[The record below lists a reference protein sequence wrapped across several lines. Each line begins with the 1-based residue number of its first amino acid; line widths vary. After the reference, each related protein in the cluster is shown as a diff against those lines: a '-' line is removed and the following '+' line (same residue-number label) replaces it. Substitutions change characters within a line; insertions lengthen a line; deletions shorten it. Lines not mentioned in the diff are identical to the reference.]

1 MNSKTSVL
9 FICALLPFFI
19 FLASSWYSK
28 AKNGLRMSLRN
39 KKWLIIILKGFIKQP
54 VIEQSPNFLK
64 CFFSF
69 LIKAFANFE
78 KLIRFYRQ
86 VFIVYKNAENLKI
99 LIEIFCPKLL
109 VSNVISAFLDHL
121 KPILFSPANHGDRHR
136 APPLFK
142 ISGSAP
148 SSVQDTKIA
157 ISQWIFS
164 KRREKW
170 SEHILNRLVWLA
182 LWSYSS
188 KKNLRSTSAT
198 SDEYFMKNS
207 SVICHQT
214 EAGIQ
219 S

>member
-1 MNSKTSVL
+1 MSFPTSPFDISCLILYNTTCYKTKSN
-9 FICALLPFFI
+9 FSQFFFSHWLLH
-19 FLASSWYSK
+19 
-28 AKNGLRMSLRN
+28 
-39 KKWLIIILKGFIKQP
+39 
-54 VIEQSPNFLK
+54 K

-109 VSNVISAFLDHL
+109 ISNVISAFLDHL

-207 SVICHQT
+207 SGICHQT